1 MSLVSGDFDYRR
13 VPYRP
18 GFLDHL
24 LEDFEGTPITF
35 QDCIRPIVVAFEEDA
50 AAQRN

>member
-1 MSLVSGDFDYRR
+1 VDYRR

-18 GFLDHL
+18 GFLDYL

-35 QDCIRPIVVAFEEDA
+35 QDCIRPIIVAFEEDS
-50 AAQRN
+50 AQRKE

>member
-1 MSLVSGDFDYRR
+1 VPEDFDYHR

-35 QDCIRPIVVAFEEDA
+35 QDSIRPIVVAFEEDA
-50 AAQRN
+50 AQRN